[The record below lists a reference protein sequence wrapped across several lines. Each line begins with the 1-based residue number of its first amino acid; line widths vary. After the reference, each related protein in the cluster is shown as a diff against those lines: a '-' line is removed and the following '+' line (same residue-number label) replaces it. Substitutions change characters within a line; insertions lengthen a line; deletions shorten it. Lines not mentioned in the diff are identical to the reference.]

1 MIVQKMGNKVKVGD
15 EILKKH
21 FLKRLLACILAVM
34 ILSVS
39 IGDLFIIK
47 NDIKTVDATGL
58 EIGGIAVASLAEIC
72 LFVGSVAVTV
82 YCVGEVIDNREE
94 IARFGYNLINS
105 CSETVDGWIMSFTD
119 TAGQEYV
126 YGTEALDLVR
136 ETEWEVIQGGL
147 PPENNDDD
155 NNNDNK
161 PTKNPMQNLWNLTA
175 LGATWLMSNISNLY
189 QKWVNGEELTEAEHA
204 VLAPV
209 IEGYCD
215 QNDIA
220 EQWSGKA
227 FSYAAK
233 SHVGY
238 VGYDK
243 RYVTIDYDYSF
254 LSSTPVCA
262 YYYED
267 TASHTNSNGVLVKLP
282 WHHVIFYTLNSNG
295 NLKNIGFQGIS
306 KTYFN
311 GVLSSSSSG
320 DAGGFS
326 FFGDYDYPERN
337 VFSYSVNFP
346 VFSSRIEA
354 EAYLKGTGAVTDALN
369 YAKTYQIADWLS
381 DDWAGI
387 LIDPLTN
394 VGLSLNQLLAVAQ
407 QLGVHAIGNNLS
419 PAELSELLKQ
429 LLTGA
434 DLSLLPGI
442 PAAPVVL
449 PSPELPPV
457 YWPNIDAHP
466 LPGTTPGTKPDPDK
480 DPDKEPGKEPEPDE
494 DMSSYKVDLQAI
506 FPFCIPFDFIA
517 LLRVLDAEPEAPRFD
532 FPVVIPALDYHET
545 VTFDMSIFDDVAE
558 VIRLC
563 ETVSFIIFL
572 MFSTSKVIKW

>member
-1 MIVQKMGNKVKVGD
+1 MGNKVKVGD
-15 EILKKH
+15 KILKKH

-39 IGDLFIIK
+39 IGDLFIVK

-189 QKWVNGEELTEAEHA
+189 QKWVNGEALTEAEHA

-209 IEGYCD
+209 IDGCCD
-215 QNDIA
+215 QYDIA
-220 EQWSGKA
+220 AQWSGEA
-227 FSYAAK
+227 F
-233 SHVGY
+233 
-238 VGYDK
+238 
-243 RYVTIDYDYSF
+243 RYTSCVTFNTI
-254 LSSTPVCA
+254 SSTGDGKIYYEIYENAGTSNMPVCSYIRNPA
-262 YYYED
+262 PGEVSFWYITVSSTGKIEYYRMYGTRTTD
-267 TASHTNSNGVLVKLP
+267 TSFAKYDGYRVSGLSVSN
-282 WHHVIFYTLNSNG
+282 
-295 NLKNIGFQGIS
+295 
-306 KTYFN
+306 
-311 GVLSSSSSG
+311 
-320 DAGGFS
+320 
-326 FFGDYDYPERN
+326 
-337 VFSYSVNFP
+337 FSYSTNYP
-346 VFSSRIEA
+346 VFSSLIEA

-394 VGLSLNQLLAVAQ
+394 VGLSLNQLLAISQ

-442 PAAPVVL
+442 PASPVVL
-449 PSPELPPV
+449 PSPELPPI

-494 DMSSYKVDLQAI
+494 DISSYKVDLQAI

-532 FPVVIPALDYHET
+532 FPVVIPALDYQET
-545 VTFDMSIFDDVAE
+545 VTLDMSVFDDVAE

-572 MFSTSKVIKW
+572 MFATSKVIKW

>member
-1 MIVQKMGNKVKVGD
+1 MYRFKRFLALLLVVCLLSCSVFSIKVQASEVV
-15 EILKKH
+15 I
-21 FLKRLLACILAVM
+21 A
-34 ILSVS
+34 
-39 IGDLFIIK
+39 
-47 NDIKTVDATGL
+47 
-58 EIGGIAVASLAEIC
+58 GGITAATVFEIC
-72 LFVGSVAVTV
+72 LFVGAVGV
-82 YCVGEVIDNREE
+82 GCYAVGEVIDNREE
-94 IARFGYNLINS
+94 IATFGKNLIDS
-105 CSETVDGWIMSFTD
+105 ISLDDVPDGWLFEFMDSD
-119 TAGQEYV
+119 TGQEYV
-126 YGTEALDLVR
+126 VGS
-136 ETEWEVIQGGL
+136 EVIDYIQSCVWLGILGAVTGGGSDQE
-147 PPENNDDD
+147 PDKEPDKEPEEDKKDWFKFD
-155 NNNDNK
+155 ASSAS
-161 PTKNPMQNLWNLTA
+161 MIASLTP
-175 LGATWLMSNISNLY
+175 LGATWLADCLSSLY

-243 RYVTIDYDYSF
+243 RYITIDYDYSF

>member
-1 MIVQKMGNKVKVGD
+1 MKKYFFKKV
-15 EILKKH
+15 
-21 FLKRLLACILAVM
+21 LACILAVM

-39 IGDLFIIK
+39 VGDLFIK
-47 NDIKTVDATGL
+47 TNDISTVEATGL

-72 LFVGSVAVTV
+72 LFVGSIAVTF
-82 YCVGEVIDNREE
+82 YCVGEIIDNREE
-94 IARFGYNLINS
+94 IARFGYDLINS

-119 TAGQEYV
+119 TTGQEYV

-155 NNNDNK
+155 DNNDNK
-161 PTKNPMQNLWNLTA
+161 PTKNPMQDLWNMTA
-175 LGATWLMSNISNLY
+175 LGATWLMSNISSLY
-189 QKWVNGEELTEAEHA
+189 QKWVNGVEMTEAEHA
-204 VLAPV
+204 VLAP
-209 IEGYCD
+209 IIDKYCD
-215 QNDIA
+215 QHDIEA
-220 EQWSGKA
+220 QWSGEPYNYISH
-227 FSYAAK
+227 FTLSYINSSNK
-233 SHVGY
+233 QVFDIYEHSG
-238 VGYDK
+238 
-243 RYVTIDYDYSF
+243 
-254 LSSTPVCA
+254 LSKVPVCA
-262 YYYED
+262 FIKQ
-267 TASHTNSNGVLVKLP
+267 SNGITSFSFLRLDNAGRA
-282 WHHVIFYTLNSNG
+282 YTWARDG
-295 NLKNIGFQGIS
+295 IWKNI
-306 KTYFN
+306 
-311 GVLSSSSSG
+311 SG
-320 DAGGFS
+320 DKS
-326 FFGDYDYPERN
+326 S
-337 VFSYSVNFP
+337 VFPYNTATINDKYGSNISYSMNCP
-346 VFSSRIEA
+346 LFSSQVEA

-407 QLGVHAIGNNLS
+407 QAGVHAIGNNLS
-419 PAELSELLKQ
+419 PAELFELLKK
-429 LLTGA
+429 LLTGT

-449 PSPELPPV
+449 PSPELPPI

-480 DPDKEPGKEPEPDE
+480 DPDKEPGQEPDE
-494 DMSSYKVDLQAI
+494 DLSSYKVDLQAV

-517 LLRVLDAEPEAPRFD
+517 LLRVLDAEPEAPCFD
-532 FPVVIPALDYHET
+532 FPVVIPSIGYEET
-545 VTFDMSIFDDVAE
+545 VKLDMSVFDDVAE

-572 MFSTSKVIKW
+572 MFATSKVIKW

>member
-1 MIVQKMGNKVKVGD
+1 MGNKVKVGD

-39 IGDLFIIK
+39 IGDLFIVK

-220 EQWSGKA
+220 EQWSGEPFA
-227 FSYAAK
+227 YAGEYVSTDFVSSENVLVKEVYNYTADL
-233 SHVGY
+233 SFPVCGY
-238 VGYDK
+238 Y
-243 RYVTIDYDYSF
+243 RYGPYSDDYSYYCLDF
-254 LSSTPVCA
+254 LYLYQGKVINCSKFDGSRTIYRNGVRTNYENLFGRSSWSSLLNP
-262 YYYED
+262 D
-267 TASHTNSNGVLVKLP
+267 TAS
-282 WHHVIFYTLNSNG
+282 
-295 NLKNIGFQGIS
+295 
-306 KTYFN
+306 
-311 GVLSSSSSG
+311 
-320 DAGGFS
+320 
-326 FFGDYDYPERN
+326 
-337 VFSYSVNFP
+337 YSTNFP

-369 YAKTYQIADWLS
+369 YAKTYKNADWLS
-381 DDWAGI
+381 DDWAGV
-387 LIDPLTN
+387 LIDPFTNIGLT
-394 VGLSLNQLLAVAQ
+394 LNQLVELAKA
-407 QLGVHAIGNNLS
+407 LSLHAVGNNLS
-419 PAELSELLKQ
+419 PQEL
-429 LLTGA
+429 A
-434 DLSLLPGI
+434 DLIKQSLPAVNPDLLPDAVPVT
-442 PAAPVVL
+442 PAVPAPDMD
-449 PSPELPPV
+449 PIYYPYPG
-457 YWPNIDAHP
+457 AHP

>member
-1 MIVQKMGNKVKVGD
+1 MYRFKRFLALLLVVCLLSCSVFSIKVQASEVV
-15 EILKKH
+15 I
-21 FLKRLLACILAVM
+21 A
-34 ILSVS
+34 
-39 IGDLFIIK
+39 
-47 NDIKTVDATGL
+47 
-58 EIGGIAVASLAEIC
+58 GGITAATVFEIC
-72 LFVGSVAVTV
+72 LFVGAVGV
-82 YCVGEVIDNREE
+82 GCYAVGEVIDNREE
-94 IARFGYNLINS
+94 IATFGKNLIDS
-105 CSETVDGWIMSFTD
+105 ISLDDVPDGWLFEFMDSD
-119 TAGQEYV
+119 TGQEYV
-126 YGTEALDLVR
+126 VGS
-136 ETEWEVIQGGL
+136 EVIDYIQSCVWLGILGAVTGGGSDQE
-147 PPENNDDD
+147 PDKEPDKEPEEDKKDWFKFD
-155 NNNDNK
+155 ASSAS
-161 PTKNPMQNLWNLTA
+161 MIASLTP
-175 LGATWLMSNISNLY
+175 LGATWLADCLSSLY

-220 EQWSGKA
+220 EQWSGEA

-238 VGYDK
+238 TGYDK
-243 RYVTIDYDYSF
+243 RYITIDYDYSF

-320 DAGGFS
+320 DVGGFS

-369 YAKTYQIADWLS
+369 YAKTYQNSDWLS
-381 DDWAGI
+381 DDWAGV
-387 LIDPLTN
+387 LIDPFTNIGLT
-394 VGLSLNQLLAVAQ
+394 LNQLVELAKA
-407 QLGVHAIGNNLS
+407 LSLHAVGNNLS
-419 PAELSELLKQ
+419 PQEL
-429 LLTGA
+429 A
-434 DLSLLPGI
+434 DLIKQSLPAVNPDLLPDAVPVT
-442 PAAPVVL
+442 PAVPAPDMD
-449 PSPELPPV
+449 PIYYPYPG
-457 YWPNIDAHP
+457 AHP

>member
-1 MIVQKMGNKVKVGD
+1 MYRFKRFLALLLVVCLLSCSVFSIKVQASEVV
-15 EILKKH
+15 I
-21 FLKRLLACILAVM
+21 A
-34 ILSVS
+34 
-39 IGDLFIIK
+39 
-47 NDIKTVDATGL
+47 
-58 EIGGIAVASLAEIC
+58 GGITAATVFEIC
-72 LFVGSVAVTV
+72 LFVGAVGV
-82 YCVGEVIDNREE
+82 GCYAVGEVIDNREE
-94 IARFGYNLINS
+94 IATFGKNLIDS
-105 CSETVDGWIMSFTD
+105 ISLDDVPDGWLFEFMDSD
-119 TAGQEYV
+119 TGQEYV
-126 YGTEALDLVR
+126 VGS
-136 ETEWEVIQGGL
+136 EVIDYIQSCVWLGILGAVTGGGSDQE
-147 PPENNDDD
+147 PDKEPDKEPEEDKKDWFKFD
-155 NNNDNK
+155 ASSAS
-161 PTKNPMQNLWNLTA
+161 MIASLTP
-175 LGATWLMSNISNLY
+175 LGATWLADCLSSLY

-220 EQWSGKA
+220 EQWSGEA

-238 VGYDK
+238 TGYDK

-320 DAGGFS
+320 DVGGFS

-369 YAKTYQIADWLS
+369 YAKTYQNSDWLS
-381 DDWAGI
+381 DDWAGV
-387 LIDPLTN
+387 LIDPFTNIGLT
-394 VGLSLNQLLAVAQ
+394 LNQLVELAKA
-407 QLGVHAIGNNLS
+407 LSLHAVGNNLS
-419 PAELSELLKQ
+419 PQEL
-429 LLTGA
+429 A
-434 DLSLLPGI
+434 DLIKQSLPAVNPDLLPDAVPVT
-442 PAAPVVL
+442 PAVPAPDMD
-449 PSPELPPV
+449 PIYYPYPG
-457 YWPNIDAHP
+457 AHP

>member
-1 MIVQKMGNKVKVGD
+1 MKL
-15 EILKKH
+15 LKER
-21 FLKRLLACILAVM
+21 FLKRVLVCILSVI

-39 IGDLFIIK
+39 VGDVFIK
-47 NDIKTVDATGL
+47 TNDIRTVRATGV
-58 EIGGIAVASLAEIC
+58 EIGGVAVASLAEIC
-72 LFVGSVAVTV
+72 LFVGSIAVTV

-94 IARFGYNLINS
+94 IARFGYDLINS

-119 TAGQEYV
+119 MAGQEYV

-155 NNNDNK
+155 NNDDK

-175 LGATWLMSNISNLY
+175 LGATWLMSNISSLY

-209 IEGYCD
+209 IDGYCD

-220 EQWSGKA
+220 GQWSGEPYTAVFGLHYTTTTKKGSV
-227 FSYAAK
+227 SYN
-233 SHVGY
+233 
-238 VGYDK
+238 YD
-243 RYVTIDYDYSF
+243 
-254 LSSTPVCA
+254 LSSEFSAPICGVILETSA
-262 YYYED
+262 RH
-267 TASHTNSNGVLVKLP
+267 ANSEGTVVEYPSYSIK
-282 WHHVIFYTLNSNG
+282 FYHLYG
-295 NLKNIGFQGIS
+295 NTVNQVGILGNYS
-306 KTYFN
+306 YS
-311 GVLSSSSSG
+311 GAGLSSGGNGSFSSIVFHN
-320 DAGGFS
+320 DA
-326 FFGDYDYPERN
+326 DNP
-337 VFSYSVNFP
+337 VPVPFSYSANFP
-346 VFSSRIEA
+346 VFASYIEA

-381 DDWAGI
+381 DDWAGV
-387 LIDPLTN
+387 LIDPLTSI
-394 VGLSLNQLLAVAQ
+394 GLSLSQLLALAQ

-419 PAELSELLKQ
+419 PAELYELFKQ

-457 YWPNIDAHP
+457 YWPDIDAHP

-480 DPDKEPGKEPEPDE
+480 DPDE
-494 DMSSYKVDLQAI
+494 DMSSYKVDLHTV

-532 FPVVIPALDYHET
+532 FPVVIPALDYQET
-545 VTFDMSIFDDVAE
+545 VTLDMAVFDDVAKI
-558 VIRLC
+558 IRLC

-572 MFSTSKVIKW
+572 MFATSKVIKW

>member
-1 MIVQKMGNKVKVGD
+1 MKKYFFKKV
-15 EILKKH
+15 
-21 FLKRLLACILAVM
+21 LACILAVM

-39 IGDLFIIK
+39 VGDLFIK
-47 NDIKTVDATGL
+47 TNDISTVEATGL

-72 LFVGSVAVTV
+72 LFVGSIAVTF
-82 YCVGEVIDNREE
+82 YCVGEIIDNREE
-94 IARFGYNLINS
+94 IARFGYDLINT

-119 TAGQEYV
+119 TTGQEYV

-155 NNNDNK
+155 DNNDNK
-161 PTKNPMQNLWNLTA
+161 PTKNPMQDLWNMTA
-175 LGATWLMSNISNLY
+175 LGATWLMSNISSLY
-189 QKWVNGEELTEAEHA
+189 QKWVNGVEMTEAEHA
-204 VLAPV
+204 VLAP
-209 IEGYCD
+209 IIDKYCD
-215 QNDIA
+215 QHDIEA
-220 EQWSGKA
+220 QWSGEP
-227 FSYAAK
+227 YNYI
-233 SHVGY
+233 SHF
-238 VGYDK
+238 
-243 RYVTIDYDYSF
+243 T
-254 LSSTPVCA
+254 LSHINSSNKQVFDIYEHSGLSKVPVCA
-262 YYYED
+262 FIKQ
-267 TASHTNSNGVLVKLP
+267 SNGITAFSFLRLDNAGRA
-282 WHHVIFYTLNSNG
+282 YTWARDG
-295 NLKNIGFQGIS
+295 IWKNI
-306 KTYFN
+306 
-311 GVLSSSSSG
+311 SG
-320 DAGGFS
+320 DKS
-326 FFGDYDYPERN
+326 S
-337 VFSYSVNFP
+337 VFPYNTATINDIYGSNISYSMNCP
-346 VFSSRIEA
+346 LFSSQVEA

-407 QLGVHAIGNNLS
+407 QAGVHAIGNNLS
-419 PAELSELLKQ
+419 PAELFELLKK
-429 LLTGA
+429 LLTGT

-449 PSPELPPV
+449 PSPELPPI

-480 DPDKEPGKEPEPDE
+480 DPDKEPGQEPDE
-494 DMSSYKVDLQAI
+494 DLSSYKVDLQAV

-517 LLRVLDAEPEAPRFD
+517 LLRVLDAEPEAPCFD
-532 FPVVIPALDYHET
+532 FPVVIPAIGYEET
-545 VTFDMSIFDDVAE
+545 VKLDMSVFDDVAE

-572 MFSTSKVIKW
+572 MFATSKVIKW

>member
-1 MIVQKMGNKVKVGD
+1 MGNKVKVGD

-39 IGDLFIIK
+39 IGDLFIVK

-220 EQWSGKA
+220 EQWSGAPFFYSANFKA
-227 FSYAAK
+227 SYTTESPK
-233 SHVGY
+233 NHMVRN
-238 VGYDK
+238 D
-243 RYVTIDYDYSF
+243 TFTLD
-254 LSSTPVCA
+254 SSTPHCIV
-262 YYYED
+262 
-267 TASHTNSNGVLVKLP
+267 
-282 WHHVIFYTLNSNG
+282 YTVDGSWRNFNIYMLNSMGEVSNANMDYEMIAYANG
-295 NLKNIGFQGIS
+295 SLTQHLFYENR
-306 KTYFN
+306 
-311 GVLSSSSSG
+311 SSWSTSSAYLA
-320 DAGGFS
+320 DFTL
-326 FFGDYDYPERN
+326 
-337 VFSYSVNFP
+337 SYSANFP

>member
-1 MIVQKMGNKVKVGD
+1 MKKYFFKKV
-15 EILKKH
+15 
-21 FLKRLLACILAVM
+21 LACILAVM

-39 IGDLFIIK
+39 VGDLFIK
-47 NDIKTVDATGL
+47 TNDISTVEATGL

-72 LFVGSVAVTV
+72 LFVGSIAVTF
-82 YCVGEVIDNREE
+82 YCVGEIIDNREE
-94 IARFGYNLINS
+94 IARFGYDLINS

-119 TAGQEYV
+119 TTGQEYV

-155 NNNDNK
+155 DNNDNK
-161 PTKNPMQNLWNLTA
+161 PTKNPMQDLWNMTA
-175 LGATWLMSNISNLY
+175 LGATWLMSNISSLY
-189 QKWVNGEELTEAEHA
+189 QKWVNGVEMTEAEHA
-204 VLAPV
+204 VLAP
-209 IEGYCD
+209 IIDKYCD
-215 QNDIA
+215 QHDIEA
-220 EQWSGKA
+220 QWSGEPYNYISH
-227 FSYAAK
+227 FTLSYINSSNK
-233 SHVGY
+233 QVFDIYEHSG
-238 VGYDK
+238 
-243 RYVTIDYDYSF
+243 
-254 LSSTPVCA
+254 LSKVPVCA
-262 YYYED
+262 FIKQ
-267 TASHTNSNGVLVKLP
+267 SNGTTAFSFLRLDNAGRA
-282 WHHVIFYTLNSNG
+282 YTWARDG
-295 NLKNIGFQGIS
+295 IWKNI
-306 KTYFN
+306 
-311 GVLSSSSSG
+311 SG
-320 DAGGFS
+320 DKS
-326 FFGDYDYPERN
+326 S
-337 VFSYSVNFP
+337 VFPYNTAIIKDIYGSNISYSINCP
-346 VFSSRIEA
+346 LFSSQVEA

-407 QLGVHAIGNNLS
+407 QAGVHAIGNNLS
-419 PAELSELLKQ
+419 PAELFELLKK
-429 LLTGA
+429 LLTGT

-449 PSPELPPV
+449 PSPELPPI

-480 DPDKEPGKEPEPDE
+480 DPDKEPGQEPDE
-494 DMSSYKVDLQAI
+494 DLSSYKVDLQAV

-517 LLRVLDAEPEAPRFD
+517 LLRVLDAEPEAPCFD
-532 FPVVIPALDYHET
+532 FPVVIPAIGYEET
-545 VTFDMSIFDDVAE
+545 VKLDMSVFDDVAE

-572 MFSTSKVIKW
+572 MFATSKVIKW

>member
-1 MIVQKMGNKVKVGD
+1 MGNKVKVGD

-39 IGDLFIIK
+39 IGDLFIVK
-47 NDIKTVDATGL
+47 NDIKTVDATGV

-220 EQWSGKA
+220 EQWSGEL
-227 FSYAAK
+227 FSYSATVNF
-233 SHVGY
+233 SYIGTDRLENPSYPV
-238 VGYDK
+238 VCIDK
-243 RYVTIDYDYSF
+243 YTIDF
-254 LSSTPVCA
+254 NRPHCG
-262 YYYED
+262 YYYEHGFWRYIEFYYLNESGGMSSAKMD
-267 TASHTNSNGVLVKLP
+267 YELIRYNNGKLSQ
-282 WHHVIFYTLNSNG
+282 HQFYTDRS
-295 NLKNIGFQGIS
+295 
-306 KTYFN
+306 
-311 GVLSSSSSG
+311 
-320 DAGGFS
+320 S
-326 FFGDYDYPERN
+326 FFTSAAYMDN
-337 VFSYSVNFP
+337 FSLSYSVNFP
-346 VFSSRIEA
+346 VFSSLIEA

>member
-1 MIVQKMGNKVKVGD
+1 MGNKVKVGD

-39 IGDLFIIK
+39 IGDLFIVK

-126 YGTEALDLVR
+126 YGTEALELVR

-220 EQWSGKA
+220 EQWSGEPFRYISDVTFYSVSLDGKIYYSIYENA
-227 FSYAAK
+227 GTSNMPVCSYIYNLVPDEV
-233 SHVGY
+233 SLWYLTV
-238 VGYDK
+238 
-243 RYVTIDYDYSF
+243 
-254 LSSTPVCA
+254 SSTGEIVH
-262 YYYED
+262 YQMYGTQTY
-267 TASHTNSNGVLVKLP
+267 NS
-282 WHHVIFYTLNSNG
+282 F
-295 NLKNIGFQGIS
+295 
-306 KTYFN
+306 
-311 GVLSSSSSG
+311 SG
-320 DAGGFS
+320 DIITRKYEGYRVGS
-326 FFGDYDYPERN
+326 LSVSN
-337 VFSYSVNFP
+337 FSYSTNYP

>member
-1 MIVQKMGNKVKVGD
+1 
-15 EILKKH
+15 
-21 FLKRLLACILAVM
+21 M

-39 IGDLFIIK
+39 VGDLFIK
-47 NDIKTVDATGL
+47 TNDISTVEATGL

-72 LFVGSVAVTV
+72 LFVGSIAVTF
-82 YCVGEVIDNREE
+82 YCVGEIIDNREE
-94 IARFGYNLINS
+94 IARFGYDLINS

-119 TAGQEYV
+119 TTGQEYV

-155 NNNDNK
+155 DNNDNK
-161 PTKNPMQNLWNLTA
+161 PTKNPMQDLWNMTA
-175 LGATWLMSNISNLY
+175 NEKGLM
-189 QKWVNGEELTEAEHA
+189 EE
-204 VLAPV
+204 V
-209 IEGYCD
+209 D
-215 QNDIA
+215 
-220 EQWSGKA
+220 
-227 FSYAAK
+227 FSCYRQTF
-233 SHVGY
+233 
-238 VGYDK
+238 YDG
-243 RYVTIDYDYSF
+243 
-254 LSSTPVCA
+254 L
-262 YYYED
+262 
-267 TASHTNSNGVLVKLP
+267 
-282 WHHVIFYTLNSNG
+282 
-295 NLKNIGFQGIS
+295 
-306 KTYFN
+306 
-311 GVLSSSSSG
+311 LSSSKRFEGSSFDFYG
-320 DAGGFS
+320 A
-326 FFGDYDYPERN
+326 YDYPERN
-337 VFSYSVNFP
+337 NLSYSINYP
-346 VFSSRIEA
+346 IFSSQVEA

-407 QLGVHAIGNNLS
+407 QAGVHAIGNNLS
-419 PAELSELLKQ
+419 PAELFELLKK
-429 LLTGA
+429 LLTGT

-449 PSPELPPV
+449 PSPELPPI

-480 DPDKEPGKEPEPDE
+480 DPDKEPGQEPDE
-494 DMSSYKVDLQAI
+494 DLSSYKVDLQAV

-517 LLRVLDAEPEAPRFD
+517 LLRVLDAEPEAPCFD
-532 FPVVIPALDYHET
+532 FPVVIPAIGYEET
-545 VTFDMSIFDDVAE
+545 VKLDMSVFDDVAE

-572 MFSTSKVIKW
+572 MFATSKVIKW